1 MQPKL
6 AKSLLAL
13 QILQGNLIDMNNIV
27 LLQTQI
33 NDVMPLDSKSNSIG
47 FGEQGKT
54 NSVFNEILNDLLAE
68 NNIDGEVKNINQETV
83 LKELTSN
90 EIPFANRLDYEQHIE
105 LIIPKRS
112 TIDNVIADQSD
123 VNQSFAP
130 KELTTSTNENAKINL
145 TNTEKEILID
155 EYKKSEIQINETKE
169 NHINNANADK
179 TSENPIEQVVKIQDE
194 RINYVDIQPAV
205 VTNNVIKTSDKADDI
220 EQVKI
225 KSNPVIMDNQKM
237 IDRADEP
244 REKEVNIFIDKPNES
259 QSENTETQTKD
270 KPIEQIVNIQDE
282 RINYVDIQPT
292 IVTNNVITTSDKTD
306 DIEQVKI
313 KSNPVIMDNQEMTDR
328 ADELKE
334 QEVNIL
340 IDKPNE
346 SQSEN
351 TETQTKDKPI
361 EQSVKIQD
369 ERINYVDIQP
379 TIVTNNIITT
389 SEKTDDTDQ
398 VKIKS
403 NPVVMDNQKM
413 TDRADE
419 LKEQEV
425 NILIDKPNESQSEN
439 TETQTKDKPIE
450 QIANTDNN
458 KIFISYNK
466 TNQNEQ
472 VITKNNDS
480 KHKLFNYTEI
490 ATQNIDNDNFEIPLR
505 LDLQQRE
512 DIKLSV
518 DKPQSPTNTNLNTMS
533 ETFKELN
540 ISSINYYKP
549 NNIKNERINDKT
561 DNSIIYLNIQ
571 QLDTN
576 SKQNVKP
583 NITLGNIQTIK
594 FFADQRQGKTAF
606 VAETI
611 PRIENKLENIT
622 TTSSDNRENGKA
634 NPEAFFKNIETPTQ
648 KIVNE
653 PVFMVQKIENGTV
666 QKDVDIKSKILELPE
681 KVVEY
686 IKTIKS
692 YNDLK
697 PHSVVIHLDPPNLGK
712 IRLKVMMNNN
722 NIRAEMNIANSI
734 TKEMIEAQLPE
745 IRKGLMQHNIQLS
758 EFNVMLDNNNPRH
771 NQSLSQQEKWST
783 QTWLYDRNNGNKG
796 NEEQKRRYMRF
807 INNNSLV
814 DLLT

>member
-1 MQPKL
+1 
-6 AKSLLAL
+6 
-13 QILQGNLIDMNNIV
+13 
-27 LLQTQI
+27 
-33 NDVMPLDSKSNSIG
+33 
-47 FGEQGKT
+47 
-54 NSVFNEILNDLLAE
+54 
-68 NNIDGEVKNINQETV
+68 
-83 LKELTSN
+83 
-90 EIPFANRLDYEQHIE
+90 
-105 LIIPKRS
+105 
-112 TIDNVIADQSD
+112 
-123 VNQSFAP
+123 
-130 KELTTSTNENAKINL
+130 
-145 TNTEKEILID
+145 
-155 EYKKSEIQINETKE
+155 
-169 NHINNANADK
+169 
-179 TSENPIEQVVKIQDE
+179 
-194 RINYVDIQPAV
+194 
-205 VTNNVIKTSDKADDI
+205 
-220 EQVKI
+220 
-225 KSNPVIMDNQKM
+225 
-237 IDRADEP
+237 
-244 REKEVNIFIDKPNES
+244 
-259 QSENTETQTKD
+259 
-270 KPIEQIVNIQDE
+270 
-282 RINYVDIQPT
+282 
-292 IVTNNVITTSDKTD
+292 
-306 DIEQVKI
+306 
-313 KSNPVIMDNQEMTDR
+313 
-328 ADELKE
+328 
-334 QEVNIL
+334 
-340 IDKPNE
+340 
-346 SQSEN
+346 
-351 TETQTKDKPI
+351 QTKDKPI

-379 TIVTNNIITT
+379 TIVTNNVIKT
-389 SEKTDDTDQ
+389 SDKIDDIDQ

-403 NPVVMDNQKM
+403 NPVIMDNQKM

-425 NILIDKPNESQSEN
+425 NVLIDKPNESQSEN

-518 DKPQSPTNTNLNTMS
+518 DKPQSPTNTNPNTMS

-561 DNSIIYLNIQ
+561 DNSIIDLNIQ

-594 FFADQRQGKTAF
+594 FLADQRQGKTAF

-622 TTSSDNRENGKA
+622 TTSSDNKENGKA

-653 PVFMVQKIENGTV
+653 PVFMVQKIDNGTV